1 MTDYDARVP
10 AEERHNDLKEINKLL
25 KLSLQ
30 LINSKVIENMVKT
43 VENSGELVVEFE
55 KRMKF
60 LENF

>member
-1 MTDYDARVP
+1 MIDYDQRVP
-10 AEERHNDLKEINKLL
+10 AEERHNDLKEIKKLL

-43 VENSGELVVEFE
+43 VENSGELVEFE
-55 KRMKF
+55 NRMKL